1 MTTETRPTQTTSAA
15 AIPDGTA
22 IISTIRNAALVRLE
36 TAIERLMSP
45 TATDEDFLGAM
56 DTEAGLKQIVRE
68 YSARLEEAAIAYI
81 QRRGGSVET
90 LTARFYVGTEKVT
103 KCRDVPRAVDAV
115 LQACGGDLD
124 RLKQCLASGALKQG
138 ECKAVLGNEWG
149 RHFDVTE
156 RLDMKTGKPARGVKK
171 TLPNMATPLDTAN
184 ADD

>member
-1 MTTETRPTQTTSAA
+1 MTTETSRPQTTLAA

-36 TAIERLMSP
+36 TAIERLTSP
-45 TATDEDFLGAM
+45 TATDEDFLAAQ
-56 DTEAGLKQIVRE
+56 DLEASLKQIVRD

-90 LTARFYVGTEKVT
+90 LTARFYVGTAKTT

-115 LQACGGDLD
+115 LQACGGDFD
-124 RLKQCLASGALKQG
+124 RLMECLASQPLKHGA
-138 ECKAVLGNEWG
+138 CKAVLGDEWE
-149 RHFDVTE
+149 RHFEVTE

-171 TLPNMATPLDTAN
+171 ALPSAGGKEE
-184 ADD
+184 